1 MFLTNC
7 ESLPPLFSENPEAI
21 LDSIGGDGVYKCDP
35 CNFETKYSGNLKEH
49 FKTQKHLT
57 NTNTSTHDEDPNFE
71 FNESKVNI
79 SEEIHRCEP
88 CNFESKWIQSL
99 QAHYKSSKH
108 ISNTDPSNNEGIYH
122 DKSNGNWDHP
132 YITSSCVWPFLVQ
145 PTHFISRSEHFS
157 IPTHMTSDFLQTHPP
172 DFFCQ

>member
-1 MFLTNC
+1 MSKSLHTYKNRNLQLLLTNILLFLTNC
-7 ESLPPLFSENPEAI
+7 ESIPPLFSENPEAI

-49 FKTQKHLT
+49 FKTQKHLSKT
-57 NTNTSTHDEDPNFE
+57 NSTTEEDPNFE

-79 SEEIHRCEP
+79 GEEIHRCEP

-108 ISNTDPSNNEGIYH
+108 ISNTDPSNEGICH
-122 DKSNGNWDHP
+122 DKSTGIEQGN
-132 YITSSCVWPFLVQ
+132 FLRG
-145 PTHFISRSEHFS
+145 IINWSGAARSV
-157 IPTHMTSDFLQTHPP
+157 D
-172 DFFCQ
+172 

>member
-1 MFLTNC
+1 MSAFL
-7 ESLPPLFSENPEAI
+7 LFFSENPDAI

-57 NTNTSTHDEDPNFE
+57 KTNSSTHEDPNFE
-71 FNESKVNI
+71 FKESKVNI
-79 SEEIHRCEP
+79 GEEEIHRCEP

-108 ISNTDPSNNEGIYH
+108 ISNTDPSNEGICQ
-122 DKSNGNWDHP
+122 DKPNGIEQGNLFRVYFPNWSGHSDSKCPISFGNW
-132 YITSSCVWPFLVQ
+132 F
-145 PTHFISRSEHFS
+145 
-157 IPTHMTSDFLQTHPP
+157 
-172 DFFCQ
+172 